1 MTLGGRQRRS
11 RGITYRRRILII
23 GDGKTE
29 ENYFDG
35 LTCTNPNIL
44 IRSYGAGK
52 TGLGHI
58 LKKARMHM
66 DSLGININDGDRVAL
81 VMDLDLI
88 YSVEDVIR
96 MENECRKRGIEL
108 YVSNPC
114 FEVWLLLHFRRF
126 DRPSNPKDLIVFM
139 SEVLGGEYVKS
150 KLLEWDEDK
159 VRRAITN
166 ANSIYGEHFTNKNCA
181 ERNPSTTVY
190 QLVKG
195 LL

>member
-1 MTLGGRQRRS
+1 MTTGRRRVS
-11 RGITYRRRILII
+11 RGMTYRRRILVI

-35 LTCTNPNIL
+35 LTCVNPDL
-44 IRSYGAGK
+44 VIRPYGAGK

-58 LKKARMHM
+58 LKKAMRHM
-66 DSLGININDGDRVAL
+66 DNLGIDISNGDRVAL

-88 YSVEDVIR
+88 YSAEDVAR
-96 MENECRKRGIEL
+96 MESECARRGIDL

-126 DRPSNPKDLIVFM
+126 DRPSNPKDLIGLM
-139 SEVLGGEYVKS
+139 SDELGGEYVKS
-150 KLLEWDEDK
+150 KLLEWDGDK
-159 VRRAITN
+159 VRRAVEN
-166 ANSIYGEHFTNKNCA
+166 AESLYGSGFSNIDCA
-181 ERNPSTTVY
+181 GRNPSTTVFK
-190 QLVKG
+190 LIRG